1 MCVDVGV
8 AVRYADYSPD
18 GERVVVGQTNG
29 EFVVMATTD
38 LSVVSR
44 RRDRSGTIQVVR

>member
-1 MCVDVGV
+1 MNVGV
-8 AVRYADYSPD
+8 AVRSADYSPD
-18 GERVVVGQTNG
+18 GEKIVVGQTNG

-38 LSVVSR
+38 LSVLGR